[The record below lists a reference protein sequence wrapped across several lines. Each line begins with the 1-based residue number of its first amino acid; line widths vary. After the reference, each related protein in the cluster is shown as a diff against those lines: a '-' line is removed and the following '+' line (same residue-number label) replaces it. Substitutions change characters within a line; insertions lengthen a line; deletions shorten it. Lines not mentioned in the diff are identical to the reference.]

1 MQFQPKTEEQIIAEN
16 LWPEGEYDFE
26 IVKAEEKISKTKP
39 DGSGGN
45 PMIQL
50 TVKIFSPEGKFRL
63 VDDFLMEKMA
73 FKLRHC
79 ADACRLLDKY
89 NIGELR
95 DTDFVGKAG
104 RCEVVIQEGQKKPDG
119 GKYPDKNTIKDYIKR
134 TDTAVAASVAAKA
147 KDVAAVDDEIPF

>member
-1 MQFQPKTEEQIIAEN
+1 MQFQPKTEEQIAAEN

-26 IVKAEEKISKTKP
+26 IVKAEEKTSKA
-39 DGSGGN
+39 GN
-45 PMIQL
+45 QMIQL

-104 RCEVVIQEGQKKPDG
+104 RCEVVVQEGQSKPDG

-134 TDTAVAASVAAKA
+134 TGTAVAASVATKA
-147 KDVAAVDDEIPF
+147 KDVAAVDDEIPWA